1 MSASGDSG
9 PPGVESISNAFDY
22 FNMTKIELAQVKS
35 CTKQTLH
42 FYCFQNISFCRK
54 ITSEYDLLNLLT
66 RNKISH
72 GKTMAV
78 IQQWPYLV
86 CLLSS
91 FKQLRISKEKH
102 SSLQK
107 WQKHSFSLQ
116 LNLKPLSHSRY
127 NPVLWFRGVLHFLPP
142 LQVISSFSFYN

>member
-66 RNKISH
+66 RNKISC
-72 GKTMAV
+72 GKTAV
-78 IQQWPYLV
+78 IQLWPYLV

-91 FKQLRISKEKH
+91 FKQFRISKKKH

-107 WQKHSFSLQ
+107 WKKHSFSLQ
-116 LNLKPLSHSRY
+116 LNLKPFSHSWY
-127 NPVLWFRGVLHFLPP
+127 NPVV
-142 LQVISSFSFYN
+142 